1 MASNDVGVRVGNQTE
16 RILRLSC
23 GIAQEP
29 LQIFLSIQ
37 GYETAPLVALD
48 QAVTPLVSLI
58 PDVLQYARAAIRR
71 CPTPTD
77 GCSCDESAAILLY
90 SKEWRPHDC
99 SLYIILNSTLRSRNR
114 QKLKPW
120 YLYMKLLLT
129 ALSKVPPVSQVVYRG
144 AIGDLSNIYPTGW
157 RFAWWGFSSCTAKSE
172 VLEQFLDSAG
182 KRTIF
187 NIECDTGKD
196 IRRHSENEKEE
207 EVLLLPGRQFQVVSC
222 VRAGTDFHIIQL
234 KEVSSTAS
242 VVPLPPW
249 PEAIRHIK
257 LDIHWPGSRRCYK
270 TNNHYETMC

>member
-1 MASNDVGVRVGNQTE
+1 
-16 RILRLSC
+16 
-23 GIAQEP
+23 
-29 LQIFLSIQ
+29 
-37 GYETAPLVALD
+37 
-48 QAVTPLVSLI
+48 
-58 PDVLQYARAAIRR
+58 
-71 CPTPTD
+71 
-77 GCSCDESAAILLY
+77 
-90 SKEWRPHDC
+90 
-99 SLYIILNSTLRSRNR
+99 
-114 QKLKPW
+114 
-120 YLYMKLLLT
+120 MKLLLT

-144 AIGDLSNIYPTGW
+144 AIGDLSNIYPTGR

-257 LDIHWPGSRRCYK
+257 LDMSRRQFTDLDLEGVIKQTIIMRQCVKLNLARNEITHQGASLIAGELRRNTVGGFYIFVFLVSIAILLDSDALPPKSLRERNTSERSTLSERCFIAEQSK
-270 TNNHYETMC
+270 TIRSFHLHASLL